1 MSSPS
6 AKSPYAGY
14 RFPPEVTHDL
24 AMELGIP
31 GGFAD
36 ERIVAAHQSVCD
48 ACRAH
53 GKFAGAGFVTDEKL
67 LRRYI
72 SMGARLILPGS
83 DFNMMVRAATETAA
97 AMRTAL

>member
-1 MSSPS
+1 MIGP
-6 AKSPYAGY
+6 
-14 RFPPEVTHDL
+14 HDL

-36 ERIVAAHQSVCD
+36 ERIVVAHQRVCD

-53 GKFAGAGFVTDEKL
+53 GKFAGTGFIGDETL

-72 SMGARLILPGS
+72 AMGIRLVLPGS
-83 DFNMMVRAATETAA
+83 DLNLMVRAASETAA
-97 AMRTAL
+97 AMRACL